1 MKILLIIFLLY
12 WIILYS
18 ETDSDLSSRIIIDGV
33 SDDFTPDENILVDS
47 LGIVLESPYD
57 SFWGE
62 YNDLHQ
68 IKVTWDENNL
78 YVAVDGCSWD
88 NNVILYFDIYDDY
101 GIENMRDMNTWVR
114 AFKFYNQSPDF
125 FLATWDTNDNPQ
137 FWQLQEGTQTF
148 AEQVEVEDH
157 ATFNTGN
164 LNGSMETGISWST
177 LYYSDERSM
186 QNYPSIKFVAVLT
199 TGGDNLSGPDAVP
212 DNLGGMSNDSGQICI
227 IDNYAEILIDA
238 DGDGNADMGVEPNT
252 RVTYFEV
259 PPVEAIPLEIVK
271 VEFPNGKVFP
281 ISQVDE
287 FSFKVLPNRISQF
300 QIEIFNLEGKFINY
314 ADFVSDV
321 GGDIEYKWNGQDNK
335 NRDVPFGIYVLRV
348 VSDSEEVSSKKA
360 IVVIK

>member
-1 MKILLIIFLLY
+1 
-12 WIILYS
+12 
-18 ETDSDLSSRIIIDGV
+18 
-33 SDDFTPDENILVDS
+33 DFTPDENILVDS

-101 GIENMRDMNTWVR
+101 GIENMRDMNTWMR
-114 AFKFYNQSPDF
+114 AFKFYNQAPDF

-137 FWQLQEGTQTF
+137 FWMLASDNQNF

-164 LNGSMETGISWST
+164 LDGSMEVKISWTT
-177 LYYSDERSM
+177 LYYSEERSM

-199 TGGDNLSGPDAVP
+199 TGGDNLSGPDCVP
-212 DNLGGMSNDSGQICI
+212 DNLGGMSNDSGQMVI
-227 IDNYAEILIDA
+227 IDNYTEILIDA
-238 DGDGNADMGVEPNT
+238 DADGNADLGVEPNQ
-252 RVTYFEV
+252 RVIYFEN

-281 ISQVDE
+281 VSQIDHFTFLVT
-287 FSFKVLPNRISQF
+287 PNRVSQF
-300 QIEIFNLEGKFINY
+300 IVEIYDLEGKFMDY
-314 ADFVSDV
+314 ANFVSDSQ
-321 GGDIEYKWNGQDNK
+321 GYIEYVWDGRDQK
-335 NRDVPFGIYVLRV
+335 NRKVPFGVYILRIV
-348 VSDSEEVSSKKA
+348 ADSKEVSSKKA